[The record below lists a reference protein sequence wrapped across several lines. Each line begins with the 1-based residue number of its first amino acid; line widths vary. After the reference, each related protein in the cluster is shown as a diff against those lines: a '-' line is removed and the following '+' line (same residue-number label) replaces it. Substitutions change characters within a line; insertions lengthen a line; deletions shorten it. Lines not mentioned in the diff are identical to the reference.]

1 MLALEYNIQN
11 MAFDVEK
18 YESNF
23 GVQYLAMS
31 ILYLSWLMSEA
42 PKHHYSEIGHLVSLA
57 TRLNI

>member
-1 MLALEYNIQN
+1 

-42 PKHHYSEIGHLVSLA
+42 PKHHYSCAFEIGHLVRLA
-57 TRLNI
+57 SRLSS